1 MREVKR
7 DSSLTLVGD
16 IPTIFTESVSLGI
29 FLWVTVKWKLSTILF
44 ICITNFLAFSIY
56 KIIARNKTIYY
67 IKDNI
72 LFNHRGIFIKKQIKI
87 PLEKIASVDISQ
99 SFKQRLLNLYELNID
114 RGMVE
119 DMEDIKIILKKD
131 EANDFRNDLLEFN
144 ARKENDCEEVLSTEN
159 IIYKINFKDLFIYS
173 LVRKPI
179 LFAITSII
187 GLSALLSEVDIN
199 FEDVLQYA
207 NSIKYII
214 IAFVVIVI
222 LIRLACIIVNL
233 NKFYNFEISRLDNM
247 LDIRYGFT
255 NKKMSSLNLD
265 NICAIKIKQS
275 LLQRFINTSSIH
287 VNTVGYG
294 DNEDEESV
302 LFPNIANK
310 EVDKII
316 KDLLGRFDFVGEK
329 YSINPRYKLKYKNSA
344 LGYNEDLI
352 YISGGILKKSISI
365 ISIKEVDSIEY
376 IQNLLHKRNNTFK
389 LKLKYK
395 SMKFGDLNK
404 VSGLDVNHF
413 DDLQNIIE
421 NL

>member
-44 ICITNFLAFSIY
+44 ICITTFLAFSIY

-187 GLSALLSEVDIN
+187 GLSALLSKVDIN

-310 EVDKII
+310 EIDKII

-404 VSGLDVNHF
+404 VSGLDVKHF

>member
-44 ICITNFLAFSIY
+44 ICITTFLAFSIY

-187 GLSALLSEVDIN
+187 GLFALLSKVDIN

-310 EVDKII
+310 EIDKII

-404 VSGLDVNHF
+404 VSGLDVKHF

>member
-44 ICITNFLAFSIY
+44 ICITTFLAFSIY

-114 RGMVE
+114 RGMVD

-187 GLSALLSEVDIN
+187 GLSALLSKVDIN

-404 VSGLDVNHF
+404 VSGLDVKHF

>member
-44 ICITNFLAFSIY
+44 ICITTFLAFSIY

-114 RGMVE
+114 RGMVD

-187 GLSALLSEVDIN
+187 GLSALLSKVDIN